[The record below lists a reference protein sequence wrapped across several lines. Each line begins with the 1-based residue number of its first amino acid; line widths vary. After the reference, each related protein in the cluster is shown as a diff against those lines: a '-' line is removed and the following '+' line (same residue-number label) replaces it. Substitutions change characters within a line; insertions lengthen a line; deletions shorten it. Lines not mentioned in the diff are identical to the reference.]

1 MSGKFS
7 VSAKLYLL
15 LFITAASLIGLG
27 LYGIGELEKMNTNTH
42 ALYTDRVMPFQQ
54 LSTIR
59 NKYNTEIVP
68 IAHKVKSHSITY
80 TQAEDRVRAAHQ
92 VINSNWRN
100 YQLTYLTPEE
110 IQLFKQA
117 NELKKHVDDACL
129 ELLAALAKHD
139 EAALDEII
147 KKRFSADPDAFAA
160 KLTQLMRLQV
170 AVGKQLFESNN
181 KIYRTTSKK
190 FILIIALSLL
200 IAVSLSLII
209 IKNIGKLI
217 KDILRSSG
225 IIKESEEKY
234 QSLFEQASDAIYVCN
249 ADGYFSDVNN
259 SMCQLTGYTRDELL
273 KMTVTDLLNEEL
285 LRANPSLCTTAKQ
298 GESVKGERKFVHKAG
313 CIVDIEVNGKKFT
326 DDRVLVILRDIT
338 DRKEMEAELKKAEL
352 RFRTL
357 ADKSMVGIYIVQKGK
372 FVYVNPRFAEVFG
385 YKPAELIDTFPVTQ
399 IIHPDCRNLANE
411 NVRARMD
418 EEKTSVHYETMGAKK
433 DGTENWVEFYGSRV
447 DMDDEPTIIGSMID
461 ITERRLAE
469 DELRLSE
476 QKYKV
481 LFDSSP
487 MPLLMIDKNNLLI
500 IAANYEAS
508 RLYGY
513 TNQEL
518 LKMTIKDMRRPDD
531 RDEVWDNYQLFLKT
545 SSDRGIY
552 KHVKK
557 NGAEM
562 NVQVIAHDILFE
574 GKQVRLGLFNDLTEK
589 IKAEQL
595 HEKTEANLQTILNT
609 TDTAYALLDKNLD
622 VLEYNNK
629 ALIFAKNEFGFD
641 PDSGDKFFDHLPNN
655 RRPQFAEYA
664 RSVFEGRTVSY
675 EVAYNLSETG
685 DVWYY
690 VRMFPISNKENEILG
705 LVLAITDITERK
717 KAEQSLQSAYDQIKT
732 QIKFIRE
739 IVWKQSH
746 VLRSPL
752 ANLKG
757 LATILKNT
765 PDDKEVLSFI
775 QMELDR
781 MDKVF
786 LEMAEDSSKDEMN
799 Y

>member
-1 MSGKFS
+1 MSPKFS

-27 LYGIGELEKMNTNTH
+27 LYGIGELENMNANTH

-68 IAHKVKSHSITY
+68 IAHKVKYHSVTFA
-80 TQAEDRVRAAHQ
+80 QAGHRVRAAQQ
-92 VINSNWRN
+92 VINTNWHN
-100 YQLTYLTPEE
+100 YQLTSLTPEE
-110 IQLFKQA
+110 IQLVKQA
-117 NELKKHVDDACL
+117 NELKKQVDDACL
-129 ELLAALAKHD
+129 ELLAILAKHD
-139 EAALDEII
+139 EATLDNII
-147 KKRFSADPDAFAA
+147 KKRFSADPDPFAV
-160 KLTQLMRLQV
+160 KLTQLMGLQV
-170 AVGKQLFESNN
+170 VVGKQLFESNN
-181 KIYRTTSKK
+181 TIYRITSKK
-190 FILIIALSLL
+190 FIFIIALSLL
-200 IAVSLSLII
+200 VAISLSLII
-209 IKNIGKLI
+209 IKNIKKLI
-217 KDILRSSG
+217 KDILRSNG
-225 IIKESEEKY
+225 IIKASEEKY

-249 ADGYFSDVNN
+249 ANGYFTDVNN

-273 KMTVTDLLNEEL
+273 KMTVNDLLNEEL
-285 LRANPSLCTTAKQ
+285 VRANPLLCTTLEP
-298 GESVKGERKFVHKAG
+298 GDSIKGERKFIHKTG
-313 CIVDIEVNGKKFT
+313 DIIDIEVNGKNFT

-385 YKPAELIDTFPVTQ
+385 YEPAELIGTYPVEQ
-399 IIHPDCRNLANE
+399 VIHPKYRATATE
-411 NVRARMD
+411 NVRLRM
-418 EEKTSVHYETMGAKK
+418 EVGKQSVHYEAMGAKK

-461 ITERRLAE
+461 ITERKLAE

-487 MPLLMIDKNNLLI
+487 MPLLMVDKNDLSI
-500 IAANYEAS
+500 IAANDEAS

-513 TNQEL
+513 TNHEL
-518 LKMTIKDMRRPDD
+518 LKMSIKDLRHPDD
-531 RDEVWDNYQLFLKT
+531 RGQVWDNYQLFLKT

-552 KHVKK
+552 RHVKK

-562 NVQVIAHDILFE
+562 DVQVIAHDILFE
-574 GKQVRLGLFNDLTEK
+574 GRQVRLGLFNDLTEK

-609 TDTAYALLDKNLD
+609 TDTAYALLDRDLK

-641 PDSGDKFFDHLPNN
+641 PASGDKFFDHLST
-655 RRPQFAEYA
+655 RRPKFVEYTK
-664 RSVFEGRTVSY
+664 SVFAGQTVSY
-675 EVAYNLSETG
+675 EVAYNLSDAG

-690 VRMFPISNKENEILG
+690 VRMFPISNKDNEILG

-717 KAEQSLQSAYDQIKT
+717 KAEQRLQSAYDQIKT
-732 QIKFIRE
+732 QIQFIKE
-739 IVWKQSH
+739 MAWKQSH

-765 PDDKEVLSFI
+765 PNDKEVLRFI
-775 QMELDR
+775 QLELDR

-799 Y
+799 F